1 MGALGFGRGSPL
13 GEGGVGQSSG
23 LEAVWGPRWKA
34 LRQLEGMQ
42 QPATRTRPFSTPSR
56 RTALKAS
63 ALPSCGHV
71 PGHESPCI
79 QAQAH
84 QQVRDLQGLVQ
95 SGQSLL
101 RCLESLLSVGN
112 CADHG
117 TADGHQPSRGGHRPP
132 AWGAAQALGTRHWWP
147 LLPPRTQLGLELGAE
162 LVWVSRA
169 EPGRAAS

>member
-1 MGALGFGRGSPL
+1 MAVHSSLGSTPCVACLGRVTGDGSELEEVAADPGGGAGALGFGRGSPL

-34 LRQLEGMQ
+34 LRQLEGVR
-42 QPATRTRPFSTPSR
+42 QPATRSRPFSTPSR

-84 QQVRDLQGLVQ
+84 QQV
-95 SGQSLL
+95 
-101 RCLESLLSVGN
+101 
-112 CADHG
+112 
-117 TADGHQPSRGGHRPP
+117 
-132 AWGAAQALGTRHWWP
+132 
-147 LLPPRTQLGLELGAE
+147 
-162 LVWVSRA
+162 
-169 EPGRAAS
+169 